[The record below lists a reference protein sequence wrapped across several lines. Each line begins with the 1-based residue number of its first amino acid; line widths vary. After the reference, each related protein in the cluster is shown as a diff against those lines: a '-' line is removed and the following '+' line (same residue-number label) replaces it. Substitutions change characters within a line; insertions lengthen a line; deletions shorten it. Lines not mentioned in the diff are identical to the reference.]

1 MAFLTVLTLLSP
13 QQRDARVRN
22 VSAAAAVLP
31 DCGVRRVYGH
41 ALQQVQYWSTHSGT
55 SFIFSFYELLGGKDT
70 RYPPQNLLYSC

>member
-41 ALQQVQYWSTHSGT
+41 ALQQVQYQYTVIVNSQD
-55 SFIFSFYELLGGKDT
+55 LA
-70 RYPPQNLLYSC
+70 QA

>member
-1 MAFLTVLTLLSP
+1 MSLWTPKLLHSALLSP

-41 ALQQVQYWSTHSGT
+41 ALQQVQYQYTVIVNSQD
-55 SFIFSFYELLGGKDT
+55 LA
-70 RYPPQNLLYSC
+70 QA